1 MLSQIAPPSPN
12 LGMGEAWVRNKVRE
26 IIMKK
31 IKFMI
36 IGSIIDKIADI

>member
-12 LGMGEAWVRNKVRE
+12 LGLGEAWVKE
-26 IIMKK
+26 KIMKK

>member
-1 MLSQIAPPSPN
+1 MLCQIAPPSPN
-12 LGMGEAWVRNKVRE
+12 LGLGEAWVMEK
-26 IIMKK
+26 IMKK